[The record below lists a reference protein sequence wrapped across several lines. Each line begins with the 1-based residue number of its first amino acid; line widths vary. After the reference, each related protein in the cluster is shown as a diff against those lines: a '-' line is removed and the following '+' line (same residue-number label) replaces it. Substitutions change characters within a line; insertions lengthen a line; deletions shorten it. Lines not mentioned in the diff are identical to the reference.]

1 MPVHPRFSATSNAE
15 LEGLVFGLA
24 AQSYAQMLERRG
36 DIPDIYSGKIRYQR
50 EPLRRE
56 NWQAAR
62 ETSVR
67 GVGDCEDLSAY
78 LVAQY
83 RAKGV
88 LAFPVVEQVSPTLR
102 HVLVRVQQPDGSWVM
117 EDPSKRLGM

>member
-1 MPVHPRFSATSNAE
+1 VHPRFSATSNAE

-36 DIPDIYSGKIRYQR
+36 DIPELYSGSIRYMR

-62 ETSVR
+62 ETAGR
-67 GVGDCEDLSAY
+67 GYGDCEDLSAY

-83 RAKGV
+83 RAKGIT
-88 LAFPVVEQVSPTLR
+88 AFPVVEQVSPTLR
-102 HVLVRVQQPDGSWVM
+102 HVLVRYLDPGTQQWVT
-117 EDPSKRLGM
+117 EDPSKKLGM